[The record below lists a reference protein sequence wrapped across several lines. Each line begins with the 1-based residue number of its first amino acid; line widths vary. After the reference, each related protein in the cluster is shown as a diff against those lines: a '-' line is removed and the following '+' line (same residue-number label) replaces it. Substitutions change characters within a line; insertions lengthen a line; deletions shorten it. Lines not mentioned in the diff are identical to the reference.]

1 MELGG
6 LGMRPRSI
14 GPALAIVAFVML
26 TACSKDGTRDGAVT
40 LDPPSTGSSVT
51 GEGSVTTWLG
61 VLRTDADVDTLDAD
75 TAAVMAVVDG
85 SIVVSPVACFDGLPA
100 SFEPDAYVLGV
111 VAGSKELL
119 DRLLDE
125 VGRPAIFEGQV
136 RTMCLD

>member
-1 MELGG
+1 
-6 LGMRPRSI
+6 MRPRSI

-26 TACSKDGTRDGAVT
+26 TACSKDGTGDGAVT

-61 VLRTDADVDTLDAD
+61 VLRTDAEVDPLDAD

-100 SFEPDAYVLGV
+100 SLEPDAYVLGV

-125 VGRPAIFEGQV
+125 VGRPTIFEGQV

>member
-6 LGMRPRSI
+6 LGMRARSI

-26 TACSKDGTRDGAVT
+26 TACSKDGIGDATVS
-40 LDPPSTGSSVT
+40 LDSPSTGSPA
-51 GEGSVTTWLG
+51 GGGSVTEWLG

-85 SIVVSPVACFDGLPA
+85 SIVVSPVACFEGLPA

-119 DRLLDE
+119 DQLLDE
-125 VGRPAIFEGQV
+125 VGRPTIFEGQV